1 MTASVVLG
9 FVFIL
14 LVSFVIFFF
23 RDPERTAP
31 VGDDLILSPA
41 DGTVIEI
48 KNVKEEKFLKSDSIK
63 ISIFLSIFNVHVNR
77 SPISGKIKYFE
88 YQKGKFLV
96 ASSKEATD
104 RNEKNIIGIKGK
116 RFDVLV
122 YQITGLIAR
131 RVVFWLKLE
140 DDVSAGERIGLMKF
154 GSRMDVFCPAGTELK
169 VKVGD
174 KVRAGESI
182 LGVVKNGEEKR

>member
-77 SPISGKIKYFE
+77 SPISGRIKYFE
-88 YQKGKFLV
+88 YQKGKFLI
-96 ASSKEATD
+96 ASSKDATD
-104 RNEKNIIGIKGK
+104 RNEKNIIGISGK
-116 RFDVLV
+116 KFDVLV
-122 YQITGLIAR
+122 YQITGLVAR

-154 GSRMDVFCPAGTELK
+154 GSRMDVFCPVNTELK

-182 LGVVKNGEEKR
+182 LGMVKNGEEKQ

>member
-1 MTASVVLG
+1 MIEILG

-14 LVSFVIFFF
+14 FAGFVLFFF
-23 RDPERTAP
+23 RDPDRTP
-31 VGDDLILSPA
+31 PSGDNLILSPA

-48 KNVKEEKFLKSDSIK
+48 EKVKEEKFLKSDSLK
-63 ISIFLSIFNVHVNR
+63 ISIFLSIFNVHINR
-77 SPISGKIKYFE
+77 SPIGGKIKYFE

-96 ASSKEATD
+96 ASRKEATD

-116 RFDVLV
+116 KFDVLV

-154 GSRMDVFCPAGTELK
+154 GSRMDVFCPVNTELK
-169 VKVGD
+169 VKIGD
-174 KVRAGESI
+174 KVRAGESV
-182 LGVVKNGEEKR
+182 LGVVKNGKEK